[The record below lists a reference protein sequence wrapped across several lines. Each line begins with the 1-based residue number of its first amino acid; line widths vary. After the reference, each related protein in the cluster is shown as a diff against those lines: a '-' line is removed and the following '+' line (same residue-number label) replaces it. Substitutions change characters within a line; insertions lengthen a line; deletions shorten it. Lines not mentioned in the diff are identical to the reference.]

1 MGVGEGKEMR
11 HSAFLAMLTIAI
23 VQVVGPCAAD
33 EMQSPRVSFADV
45 GWEAVRSSLS
55 KYDQLKPE
63 TGSAPAPNEIVQL
76 NTATFERF
84 PDIGASSVPVLLPFD
99 TATFLVDRAAGLD
112 QSKPTDAYL
121 SGFHATKFF
130 FPGPAGYDAAFTI
143 RPSEV
148 PSLSDMSFSD
158 QAEVLISGSSVL
170 YELEGATDN
179 GTSAA
184 ALEADFP
191 GIKRLLIESRVR
203 YTFVRYGV
211 PYMVSMLCSDGG
223 ARPHLVSCRQAD
235 RIVAYFLHALSVVG
249 GMPQPRPAPKQPQTV
264 QRPAATSP
272 DFTYYGPGQ
281 IIPGTGMRGNSGRVD
296 YTVYAKIR
304 FPFAQAPAFANSQS
318 FLNWG
323 DCDHTGRVPSGVH
336 TKDAPYHCRVND
348 RPLVFDES
356 KNYTYPWQDN
366 FCEHRWFSVGQ
377 CPAGLGHQGQDIRPS
392 DCHMRNEGAD
402 RCDAYLHDVVAV
414 RDGMVLRSPKQE
426 AVILFVNSPAEH
438 LRIRYLHMNPKLLDQ
453 DEVLSGRTLREGQV
467 FGRVG
472 NYDRREN
479 GTTYHL
485 HFDVQVPTRDGW
497 MFVNPYSMLVT
508 AYERLIGGRGA
519 ELKQE
524 VVVAT
529 APQAPQEGVQ
539 NEAGLDGTAAGG
551 SEGSEGPLP
560 LPLSL
565 SLPPT
570 PTPTQITVKPNTE
583 TKNAI
588 KPNVEANRAPHPRAA
603 PRGRARLLAHLRT
616 HCRRCG
622 RL

>member
-1 MGVGEGKEMR
+1 MR
-11 HSAFLAMLTIAI
+11 HIALLAMLIIAI
-23 VQVVGPCAAD
+23 AQAVGFCAAD

-63 TGSAPAPNEIVQL
+63 AGSAPAPNEIVQL

-99 TATFLVDRAAGLD
+99 TATFLADRAASLD
-112 QSKPTDAYL
+112 QSKPTDSYL

-143 RPSEV
+143 RTSEV

-158 QAEVLISGSSVL
+158 QTEVLISGSSVL
-170 YELEGATDN
+170 YELEGSGADN
-179 GTSAA
+179 GASVP

-191 GIKRLLIESRVR
+191 GIRRLLIESRVR

-235 RIVAYFLHALSVVG
+235 RIVAYFLQALSVVG
-249 GMPQPRPAPKQPQTV
+249 GMPQPRPAPKQPRTV

-281 IIPGTGMRGNSGRVD
+281 IIPGTGMRGNNGRID

-304 FPFAQAPAFANSQS
+304 FPFAQAPAYANSQS

-336 TKDAPYHCRVND
+336 TKDAPYRCRVND

-356 KNYTYPWQDN
+356 KNYAYPWQDN

-377 CPAGLGHQGQDIRPS
+377 CPAGLGHQGQDIRPG

-414 RDGMVLRSPKQE
+414 RDGMVLRSAKQE
-426 AVILFVNSPAEH
+426 AVILFVNAPGEH
-438 LRIRYLHMNPKLLDQ
+438 LRFRYLHMNPKLLDQ
-453 DEVLSGRTLREGQV
+453 DQVLSGRTLREGDI
-467 FGRVG
+467 FGKVG

-485 HFDVQVPTRDGW
+485 HFDLQVPTREGW

-508 AYERLIGGRGA
+508 AYERLIGGHGT

-529 APQAPQEGVQ
+529 APQEGVQ
-539 NEAGLDGTAAGG
+539 SEAGLDGTAAGG
-551 SEGSEGPLP
+551 SSEGSEGPLP
-560 LPLSL
+560 A
-565 SLPPT
+565 
-570 PTPTQITVKPNTE
+570 TQITVKPTIE
-583 TKNAI
+583 TKIAV
-588 KPNVEANRAPHPRAA
+588 KPNVETNHRARPA
-603 PRGRARLLAHLRT
+603 PRGRARLLAHLRA
-616 HCRRCG
+616 HCVRHCG